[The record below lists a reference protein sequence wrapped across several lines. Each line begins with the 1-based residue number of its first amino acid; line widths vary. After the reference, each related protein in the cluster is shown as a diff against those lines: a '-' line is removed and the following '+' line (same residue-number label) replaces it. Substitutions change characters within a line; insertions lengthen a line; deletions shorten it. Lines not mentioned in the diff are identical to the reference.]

1 MPPRKEMGQLPITDV
16 PITTSQNVLPHWC
29 MLLTQLDAFHVK
41 NTYICKE
48 KTLTLIN
55 ANSNNEEIIETV
67 INDKLNELVLDY
79 SLYPQAVYEK
89 LVLHLRQ
96 EFAGQVYHAPAHKD
110 VIAFVRQKRQ
120 ILSSR
125 MVEELH
131 EEPYCNTSDGRL
143 FFRIR
148 GAGARSLFVQDTNG
162 KGGFQ
167 RVFFWASA
175 EGLGLL
181 KHGHHTFLKLLA
193 EMQYQ
198 LFILNHKHHH
208 GCIICRSGVI
218 YDHRFAFCMWMY
230 STFDNVDGKQARR
243 THSSSPLGHLFDHGC
258 DALNCSI
265 GGVVQ
270 AAAMGLGQSVYSL
283 IIPFVAF
290 IPFYLSTWEEY
301 HTGIMYLGY
310 INGPTEGL
318 MIACLTMIFS
328 GGPHIWKLPLKD
340 SIFEYYTPS
349 PLQSY
354 LVIDLLVFN
363 MFLLLFL
370 IHVPVCLKNIHES
383 FKEKKRD
390 AYKLLM
396 ELLPL
401 LVFTASSFIWV
412 LSDNSYVLRN
422 HIILF
427 ILTIGLVFGRMT
439 TKIILSHVTK
449 MPFPFVTVQL
459 LPLIIGAILMNPP
472 SWSK

>member
-1 MPPRKEMGQLPITDV
+1 
-16 PITTSQNVLPHWC
+16 
-29 MLLTQLDAFHVK
+29 MLKKIRRIFL
-41 NTYICKE
+41 
-48 KTLTLIN
+48 
-55 ANSNNEEIIETV
+55 
-67 INDKLNELVLDY
+67 
-79 SLYPQAVYEK
+79 
-89 LVLHLRQ
+89 
-96 EFAGQVYHAPAHKD
+96 GG
-110 VIAFVRQKRQ
+110 
-120 ILSSR
+120 SSY
-125 MVEELH
+125 V
-131 EEPYCNTSDGRL
+131 S
-143 FFRIR
+143 
-148 GAGARSLFVQDTNG
+148 
-162 KGGFQ
+162 K
-167 RVFFWASA
+167 
-175 EGLGLL
+175 EGLMNL
-181 KHGHHTFLKLLA
+181 KYYKYGATDKSFISRYILCHYWNAAVHLFPIWMAPNLITFLGLCFMIFALA
-193 EMQYQ
+193 A
-198 LFILNHKHHH
+198 
-208 GCIICRSGVI
+208 VI
-218 YDHRFAFCMWMY
+218 VYIPDLESQAPSWVYYLFAFCMWMY

-328 GGPHIWKLPLKD
+328 GYFGPHIWKLPLKD

-472 SWSK
+472 SWSNPLSKEHEEKYLYAYFVFVFIAYFHWAWLVISRFCAHLNINCFTLNKTKKL